1 MTIRVL
7 QVPQHPGTKIANVHC
22 ALAQI
27 RVLHTFKMTN
37 VTEHDLAQCALRP
50 LTGFNQRR
58 HLSAQR
64 GIVQN
69 AQINPKQSA
78 IFGTQLVFEVLS
90 NLLNIAANARQ
101 RLSEG
106 LQLSPAIR

>member
-1 MTIRVL
+1 MAVCIL
-7 QVPQHPGTKIANVHC
+7 QVPQHPGAEITDVHC
-22 ALAQI
+22 ALTQI
-27 RVLHTFKMTN
+27 GVLHALKMPN
-37 VTEHDLAQCALRP
+37 VTEHDLTECALRP
-50 LTGFNQRR
+50 LTGFYQRR

-90 NLLNIAANARQ
+90 NLLNITANARQ
-101 RLSEG
+101 RFSEG
-106 LQLSPAIR
+106 FELSPAI